1 MEDLILIAKTI
12 TNVVDNTKSGN
23 SNRSTILNVCVIVNS
38 TCVIVHL
45 EFVHLI
51 FHV

>member
-12 TNVVDNTKSGN
+12 TNLVDNTKSGN
-23 SNRSTILNVCVIVNS
+23 TNRSAILNVCVIVKS

-45 EFVHLI
+45 KFVLLI
-51 FHV
+51 SHV